1 MLTRRWSR
9 SVTSA
14 LMLTTLSFAMPAYA
28 EPQGPA
34 AGALPEAPIGTT
46 FGTTTGGDAYYEAFA
61 QYSEQSSTPGKPS
74 TPEASGQAG
83 SSAPAAAD
91 PCTYTARNAET
102 VGWVSAARAISD
114 LTETTASTGS
124 WYEQSCPGRAVD
136 LVGWA
141 PPAED
146 TAEAD
151 APLPSPVSLA
161 EQAVTS
167 VTVTTPDIVLDPFYL
182 LDDGRHATLK
192 NAQTWIWI
200 DPAQWKTLTPKVEVG
215 PVWVEATITPQ
226 TIHVDPNDGVTP
238 PYSCSGPGTT
248 IPASTPIDEASPTC
262 SIQLTEPTDGDT
274 WPVEVWVS
282 YSASW
287 EGFDGTQ
294 MVSGTL
300 DDLVSAPTTIPLAV
314 LTAKTELVDPNLD

>member
-1 MLTRRWSR
+1 MLTNRTSTPAALLATLVLLTI
-9 SVTSA
+9 SAGSATAAPPAEDSGSSSAGSLGATSA
-14 LMLTTLSFAMPAYA
+14 NESDYFELLAEFQSSNPGDDSAPSPA
-28 EPQGPA
+28 A
-34 AGALPEAPIGTT
+34 AGAT
-46 FGTTTGGDAYYEAFA
+46 
-61 QYSEQSSTPGKPS
+61 
-74 TPEASGQAG
+74 G
-83 SSAPAAAD
+83 SSAPAAVD

-114 LTETTASTGS
+114 LTATTASTGS
-124 WYEQSCPGRAVD
+124 WYEQSCPERAVN

-146 TAEAD
+146 TTEAD
-151 APLPSPVSLA
+151 APLASPVSLA

-167 VTVTTPDIVLDPFYL
+167 VTVTTPDVVLDPFYL

-200 DPAQWKTLTPKVEVG
+200 DPAQWTTLTPKVEVG

-238 PYSCSGPGTT
+238 PYSCSGPGTP
-248 IPASTPIDEASPTC
+248 IPAGTPIDEASPTC

-314 LTAKTELVDPNLD
+314 LTAKTELVDPNFD